1 MGMKRARKLNDPVA
15 SDSGG
20 GGYQVIYSG
29 FVLILLCFFI
39 MLSSFATMEK
49 AKVLQFVEAFNSS
62 VSILPGG
69 VKSEP
74 GRQVLGPSADLMPLG
89 DELARLF
96 SELQSAVAEAGL
108 DERLRLEMGE
118 TSLVMRFEDTVM
130 FPVGSADIAP
140 EIVPM
145 LERIARMLAA
155 TDFPV
160 RIEGHTDNLPIHNA
174 HFPSNW
180 ELSTAR
186 AVNVLRFFL
195 DLGRIPAGRLTAVGF
210 GEFQPLAANDRP
222 EGRSLNRRVEIIV
235 LREAQAMEGAA

>member
-1 MGMKRARKLNDPVA
+1 MGMKRARKHNGPVE

-49 AKVLQFVEAFNSS
+49 AKVLQFVEAFASS
-62 VSILPGG
+62 LSILPGG
-69 VKSEP
+69 VKSEA
-74 GRQVLGPSADLMPLG
+74 GRQVLAPSADVVPLG
-89 DELARLF
+89 DDLTRLF
-96 SELQSAVAEAGL
+96 SELQTAVTEAGL
-108 DERLRLEMGE
+108 DERLRLELGE
-118 TSLVMRFEDTVM
+118 ASLVMRFEDTVM

-145 LERIARMLAA
+145 LDRIARMLAA
-155 TDFPV
+155 TDFQV
-160 RIEGHTDNLPIHNA
+160 RIEGHTDNLPIRNA
-174 HFPSNW
+174 RFPSNW

-195 DLGRIPAGRLTAVGF
+195 DLGHIPAGRLTAVGF
-210 GEFQPLAANDRP
+210 GEFQPLAPNERP
-222 EGRSLNRRVEIIV
+222 VGRAQNRRVEIIV
-235 LREAQAMEGAA
+235 LRETGATENAA